1 MTIFSCQFI
10 DSPLLTLYIKDGGVC
25 VTVIRSKLKEVMEN
39 HDPKLSIRK
48 LAKEINYHF
57 DSVRRM
63 YKDEMVQYPRD
74 LLLKL
79 CLYFNVQ
86 PGQLIGIEMDV
97 ESDWKI
103 DTSMHYQEDSNDK
116 EIENNREL

>member
-1 MTIFSCQFI
+1 LS
-10 DSPLLTLYIKDGGVC
+10 
-25 VTVIRSKLKEVMEN
+25 VIRSKLEEVMKN

-48 LAKEINYHF
+48 LAKDVNYHF

-79 CLYFNVQ
+79 CLYFDVE
-86 PGQLIGIEMDV
+86 PGQLIGI
-97 ESDWKI
+97 
-103 DTSMHYQEDSNDK
+103 DK
-116 EIENNREL
+116 DEENNMKKS

>member
-1 MTIFSCQFI
+1 MSAAIH
-10 DSPLLTLYIKDGGVC
+10 
-25 VTVIRSKLKEVMEN
+25 SKLKEVMEN

-48 LAKEINYHF
+48 LAKDINYHF

-79 CLYFNVQ
+79 CLYFKVQ
-86 PGQLIGIEMDV
+86 PGQLIRIDEDE
-97 ESDWKI
+97 ESTWII
-103 DTSMHYQEDSNDK
+103 DESQVDE
-116 EIENNREL
+116 

>member
-1 MTIFSCQFI
+1 M
-10 DSPLLTLYIKDGGVC
+10 P
-25 VTVIRSKLKEVMEN
+25 VIRSKLSEVMEK

-48 LAKEINYHF
+48 LAKDINYHF

-79 CLYFNVQ
+79 CTYFNIQ
-86 PGQLIGIEMDV
+86 PGELIRM
-97 ESDWKI
+97 ESDENDWAI
-103 DTSMHYQEDSNDK
+103 DKAHEYEEEGNDK
-116 EIENNREL
+116 EPGQDGNM

>member
-1 MTIFSCQFI
+1 M
-10 DSPLLTLYIKDGGVC
+10 P
-25 VTVIRSKLKEVMEN
+25 VIRSKLSEVMER

-79 CLYFNVQ
+79 CTYFNIQ
-86 PGQLIGIEMDV
+86 PGELIRMEAD
-97 ESDWKI
+97 ENDWAI
-103 DTSMHYQEDSNDK
+103 DKANEYEEEGNDK
-116 EIENNREL
+116 ETVQDGNL

>member
-1 MTIFSCQFI
+1 MS
-10 DSPLLTLYIKDGGVC
+10 
-25 VTVIRSKLKEVMEN
+25 VIRSKLKEVMEN

-48 LAKEINYHF
+48 LAKDVNYHF

-86 PGQLIGIEMDV
+86 PGQLIGIEED
-97 ESDWKI
+97 
-103 DTSMHYQEDSNDK
+103 EDSNRTIDEPIDHQEDGNDK
-116 EIENNREL
+116 ENDKDANL

>member
-1 MTIFSCQFI
+1 MTAFSCQFI
-10 DSPLLTLYIKDGGVC
+10 DSPPFSIYINGGGVC
-25 VTVIRSKLKEVMEN
+25 VSVIRSKLKEVMEN
-39 HDPKLSIRK
+39 HDPKLSIRQ
-48 LAKEINYHF
+48 LAKDVNYHF

-86 PGQLIGIEMDV
+86 PGQLIRIEED
-97 ESDWKI
+97 EKSDWTI
-103 DTSMHYQEDSNDK
+103 DESIDHQEDGNNNENDT
-116 EIENNREL
+116 NRNL

>member
-1 MTIFSCQFI
+1 M
-10 DSPLLTLYIKDGGVC
+10 L
-25 VTVIRSKLKEVMEN
+25 VIRSKLKEVMEN

-48 LAKEINYHF
+48 LAKDVNYHF

-79 CLYFNVQ
+79 CVYFNVQ
-86 PGQLIGIEMDV
+86 PGQLIRIEENEEDKGTIAK
-97 ESDWKI
+97 SI
-103 DTSMHYQEDSNDK
+103 DHQEDGNDK
-116 EIENNREL
+116 ESDHNGNL

>member
-1 MTIFSCQFI
+1 MS
-10 DSPLLTLYIKDGGVC
+10 
-25 VTVIRSKLKEVMEN
+25 VIRSHLKEVMEN

-48 LAKEINYHF
+48 LAKDVNYHF
-57 DSVRRM
+57 DSIRRM

-86 PGQLIGIEMDV
+86 PGQLIRIDDNKECVLTID
-97 ESDWKI
+97 ESI
-103 DTSMHYQEDSNDK
+103 DHKEDGNDN
-116 EIENNREL
+116 ETNTTANM

>member
-1 MTIFSCQFI
+1 MS
-10 DSPLLTLYIKDGGVC
+10 
-25 VTVIRSKLKEVMEN
+25 VIRSKLKEVMEN
-39 HDPKLSIRK
+39 HDPKLSIRR

-63 YKDEMVQYPRD
+63 YKDEMVQYPRE

-86 PGQLIGIEMDV
+86 PGQLIGIEMDE
-97 ESDWKI
+97 ESDWTI
-103 DTSMHYQEDSNDK
+103 DASMDYQEDVNDK
-116 EIENNREL
+116 EID

>member
-1 MTIFSCQFI
+1 VS
-10 DSPLLTLYIKDGGVC
+10 
-25 VTVIRSKLKEVMEN
+25 VIRSKLKEVMEN
-39 HDPKLSIRK
+39 HDPKLSIRR

-86 PGQLIGIEMDV
+86 PGQLIGIEMDE
-97 ESDWKI
+97 ESDWTI
-103 DTSMHYQEDSNDK
+103 DASMDYQEDVNDK
-116 EIENNREL
+116 EID

>member
-10 DSPLLTLYIKDGGVC
+10 DSPTISIYIYVGGVC
-25 VTVIRSKLKEVMEN
+25 VPVIRSNLKEVMEN

-48 LAKEINYHF
+48 LAKDVNYHF
-57 DSVRRM
+57 DSIRRM

-86 PGQLIGIEMDV
+86 PGQLIRIVQDEDRNGALD
-97 ESDWKI
+97 ESI
-103 DTSMHYQEDSNDK
+103 DHQEDGND
-116 EIENNREL
+116 EGNDENM

>member
-1 MTIFSCQFI
+1 MS
-10 DSPLLTLYIKDGGVC
+10 
-25 VTVIRSKLKEVMEN
+25 VIRSKLKEVMEN
-39 HDPKLSIRK
+39 HDPKLSIRR

-97 ESDWKI
+97 ESDWTI
-103 DTSMHYQEDSNDK
+103 DASMDYQEDVNDK
-116 EIENNREL
+116 EID

>member
-1 MTIFSCQFI
+1 M
-10 DSPLLTLYIKDGGVC
+10 P
-25 VTVIRSKLKEVMEN
+25 VIRSKLSVVMEN

-48 LAKEINYHF
+48 LAKDINYHF

-86 PGQLIGIEMDV
+86 PGELIGIEELN
-97 ESDWKI
+97 ESDCTI
-103 DTSMHYQEDSNDK
+103 EEVIGEDGLSK
-116 EIENNREL
+116 S

>member
-1 MTIFSCQFI
+1 MS
-10 DSPLLTLYIKDGGVC
+10 
-25 VTVIRSKLKEVMEN
+25 VIRSNLKAVMEN

-48 LAKEINYHF
+48 LAKDIDYHF

-79 CLYFNVQ
+79 CLYFKVQ
-86 PGQLIGIEMDV
+86 PGQLIIMEEIV
-97 ESDWKI
+97 ESDWPI
-103 DTSMHYQEDSNDK
+103 DESIEHQEDGNDK
-116 EIENNREL
+116 ESGTSGNL

>member
-1 MTIFSCQFI
+1 M
-10 DSPLLTLYIKDGGVC
+10 P
-25 VTVIRSKLKEVMEN
+25 VIRSKLSEVMEN

-48 LAKEINYHF
+48 LAKDVNYHF

-86 PGQLIGIEMDV
+86 PGELIRIEDNIEDV
-97 ESDWKI
+97 ETLTESNNPK
-103 DTSMHYQEDSNDK
+103 EDSD
-116 EIENNREL
+116 ENGSD

>member
-1 MTIFSCQFI
+1 M
-10 DSPLLTLYIKDGGVC
+10 P
-25 VTVIRSKLKEVMEN
+25 VIRSKLSEVMEK

-48 LAKEINYHF
+48 LAKDINYHF

-79 CLYFNVQ
+79 CTYFNIQ
-86 PGQLIGIEMDV
+86 PGELIRMEPD
-97 ESDWKI
+97 ENDWAI
-103 DTSMHYQEDSNDK
+103 DKTNEYEEEGNDKEPGEDSN
-116 EIENNREL
+116 L

>member
-1 MTIFSCQFI
+1 MS
-10 DSPLLTLYIKDGGVC
+10 
-25 VTVIRSKLKEVMEN
+25 VIRSKLKEVMEN

-48 LAKEINYHF
+48 LAKDINYHF

-79 CLYFNVQ
+79 CLYFNVS
-86 PGQLIGIEMDV
+86 PGHLIGIEEAD
-97 ESDWKI
+97 ESHSTKDESI
-103 DTSMHYQEDSNDK
+103 EHHEDNGPVS
-116 EIENNREL
+116 I

>member
-1 MTIFSCQFI
+1 MS
-10 DSPLLTLYIKDGGVC
+10 
-25 VTVIRSKLKEVMEN
+25 VIRSKLKEVMEN

-48 LAKEINYHF
+48 LAKDVNYHF

-86 PGQLIGIEMDV
+86 PGQLIGIEEDEDRDYTTD
-97 ESDWKI
+97 ESI
-103 DTSMHYQEDSNDK
+103 DHQEDGNDK
-116 EIENNREL
+116 GNDKDANL

>member
-1 MTIFSCQFI
+1 MS
-10 DSPLLTLYIKDGGVC
+10 
-25 VTVIRSKLKEVMEN
+25 VIRSKLKEVMEN

-48 LAKEINYHF
+48 LAKDINYHF

-86 PGQLIGIEMDV
+86 PGQLIGIEEDEDRNWTID
-97 ESDWKI
+97 ESI
-103 DTSMHYQEDSNDK
+103 DHQEDGNDK
-116 EIENNREL
+116 ENDNKRKPVNSSWIPFMRSPA

>member
-1 MTIFSCQFI
+1 M
-10 DSPLLTLYIKDGGVC
+10 P
-25 VTVIRSKLKEVMEN
+25 VIRSKLNEVMEN

-86 PGQLIGIEMDV
+86 PGELIR
-97 ESDWKI
+97 I
-103 DTSMHYQEDSNDK
+103 DEDENHWAVDKSNEYEEDGHDK
-116 EIENNREL
+116 EAGKDGNV

>member
-1 MTIFSCQFI
+1 M
-10 DSPLLTLYIKDGGVC
+10 P
-25 VTVIRSKLKEVMEN
+25 VIRSKLREVMES

-48 LAKEINYHF
+48 LAKDVNYHF

-63 YKDEMVQYPRD
+63 YKNEMVQYPRD

-86 PGQLIGIEMDV
+86 PGELIKIEADD
-97 ESDWKI
+97 ESDWTI
-103 DTSMHYQEDSNDK
+103 DQRNDDEEDVDDK
-116 EIENNREL
+116 GNGEDQNL

>member
-1 MTIFSCQFI
+1 MSGIHSN
-10 DSPLLTLYIKDGGVC
+10 
-25 VTVIRSKLKEVMEN
+25 LKSVLIQ
-39 HDPKLSIRK
+39 HDPNLSIRR

-79 CLYFNVQ
+79 CTYFNVE
-86 PGQLIGIEMDV
+86 PGKLIIINNEEM
-97 ESDWKI
+97 S
-103 DTSMHYQEDSNDK
+103 EDSAYVFGGGQEEYMED
-116 EIENNREL
+116 

>member
-1 MTIFSCQFI
+1 MS
-10 DSPLLTLYIKDGGVC
+10 
-25 VTVIRSKLKEVMEN
+25 VIRSKLKEVMEN

-86 PGQLIGIEMDV
+86 PGQLIGIEMDE
-97 ESDWKI
+97 ESDWTI
-103 DTSMHYQEDSNDK
+103 DASMDYQEDVNDK
-116 EIENNREL
+116 EIDNNRKL

>member
-1 MTIFSCQFI
+1 MS
-10 DSPLLTLYIKDGGVC
+10 
-25 VTVIRSKLKEVMEN
+25 VIRTKLKEVMEN

-48 LAKEINYHF
+48 LAKDVDYHF

-79 CLYFNVQ
+79 CLYFNVS
-86 PGQLIGIEMDV
+86 PGQLIGIEEDTESNGTMD
-97 ESDWKI
+97 ESI
-103 DTSMHYQEDSNDK
+103 DHQEDGNDK
-116 EIENNREL
+116 KTDKNGNL

>member
-1 MTIFSCQFI
+1 M
-10 DSPLLTLYIKDGGVC
+10 P
-25 VTVIRSKLKEVMEN
+25 VIRSKLSEVMGK

-48 LAKEINYHF
+48 LAKDVNYHF

-86 PGQLIGIEMDV
+86 PGELIRIEENENDRTID
-97 ESDWKI
+97 ESDE
-103 DTSMHYQEDSNDK
+103 HEEDGNDK
-116 EIENNREL
+116 EPVKDKNV

>member
-1 MTIFSCQFI
+1 M
-10 DSPLLTLYIKDGGVC
+10 P
-25 VTVIRSKLKEVMEN
+25 VIRSKLSEVMEK

-79 CLYFNVQ
+79 CTYFNIQ
-86 PGQLIGIEMDV
+86 PGELIRMEAD
-97 ESDWKI
+97 ENDWAI
-103 DTSMHYQEDSNDK
+103 DKANEYEEEGNDK
-116 EIENNREL
+116 ETVQDGNL

>member
-1 MTIFSCQFI
+1 
-10 DSPLLTLYIKDGGVC
+10 
-25 VTVIRSKLKEVMEN
+25 MEN
-39 HDPKLSIRK
+39 HDPKLSIRR

-97 ESDWKI
+97 ESDWTI
-103 DTSMHYQEDSNDK
+103 DASMDYQEDVNDK
-116 EIENNREL
+116 EID